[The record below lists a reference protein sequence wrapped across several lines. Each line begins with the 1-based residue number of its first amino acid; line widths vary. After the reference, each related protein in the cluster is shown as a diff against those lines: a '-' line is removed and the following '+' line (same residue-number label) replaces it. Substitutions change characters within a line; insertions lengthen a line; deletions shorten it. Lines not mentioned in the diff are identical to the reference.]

1 VVVVVVAAAML
12 MLLGRRR
19 NGQEERRREC
29 ECAHRASPGCGFSF
43 AEEPRAGWQAGEW
56 IRDAQSGAER
66 GLPLRRP
73 TATTPP
79 EPEAIMMR
87 IHNLFAL
94 LFIGITLSGCEA
106 IAGIFRA
113 GFWVGAVGVIILL
126 ALVGW
131 LVSRGRR

>member
-1 VVVVVVAAAML
+1 VVVSVVAAAML

-66 GLPLRRP
+66 GLPVDHRSM
-73 TATTPP
+73 TTHTR
-79 EPEAIMMR
+79 AGGTTMR

-113 GFWVGAVGVIILL
+113 GFWVGAIGVIILI